1 MSTPKLTFL
10 AAATPQAQQSLAAL
24 TARYGSVSIEKS
36 DIIVSLGGDGFMLHT
51 LHGIMKWGKPVF
63 GLNLG
68 TQGFLCNEYD
78 EKDLIER
85 IVLAEPVVL
94 HPLSMDSMNSHGE
107 PKKAY
112 AFNEVSLLRQTRQSA
127 KLRVTIDGIERL
139 SSLNGDGVMVATP
152 AGSTAYNLSVHGPI
166 IPLGASL
173 LALTPIAAFRPRRWR
188 GALIPSRSQI
198 QIDVLECEKRPVSA
212 AADFTEVRDVKN
224 VHIHEDRTVGVTLLF
239 DPKRNLAEKMIQEQ
253 FVE

>member
-1 MSTPKLTFL
+1 MSQPKLTFL
-10 AAATPQAQQSLAAL
+10 AAATPAAQQSLAAL
-24 TARYGSVSIEKS
+24 TARYGSVSIEKA
-36 DIIVSLGGDGFMLHT
+36 DVIVSLGGDGFMLHS
-51 LHGIMKWGKPVF
+51 LHGVMKWNKPVF

-78 EKDLIER
+78 EKELIER

-94 HPLSMDSMNSHGE
+94 HPLAMGATTIHGDTKE
-107 PKKAY
+107 AY

-139 SSLNGDGVMVATP
+139 SSLNGDGVMLATP

-166 IPLGASL
+166 IPMGASL

-188 GALIPSRSQI
+188 GALIPSRSRI
-198 QIDVLECEKRPVSA
+198 QIDVLESEKRPVSA
-212 AADFTEVRDVKN
+212 AADFTEVRDVRSVR
-224 VHIHEDRTVGVTLLF
+224 VHEERSVGITLLF

>member
-1 MSTPKLTFL
+1 MSEPKLTFL
-10 AAATPQAQQSLAAL
+10 AAATPAAQQSLAAL
-24 TARYGSVSIEKS
+24 TARYGSVSIEKA
-36 DIIVSLGGDGFMLHT
+36 DVIVSLGGDGFMLHT
-51 LHGIMKWGKPVF
+51 IHGVLKWHKPVF

-68 TQGFLCNEYD
+68 TQGFLCNEYH
-78 EKDLIER
+78 EKELIER

-94 HPLSMDSMNSHGE
+94 HPLTMESTNMHGE
-107 PKKAY
+107 SKQAF

-139 SSLNGDGVMVATP
+139 SSLNGDGVMLATP

-166 IPLGASL
+166 IPMGASL

-188 GALIPSRSQI
+188 GALIPSRSRV
-198 QIDVLECEKRPVSA
+198 QIDVLEADKRPVSV
-212 AADFTEVRDVKN
+212 AADFTEVRDLKSVL
-224 VHIHEDRTVGVTLLF
+224 IHEDRSTGITVLF
-239 DPKRNLAEKMIQEQ
+239 DPKQNLAEKMIQEQ